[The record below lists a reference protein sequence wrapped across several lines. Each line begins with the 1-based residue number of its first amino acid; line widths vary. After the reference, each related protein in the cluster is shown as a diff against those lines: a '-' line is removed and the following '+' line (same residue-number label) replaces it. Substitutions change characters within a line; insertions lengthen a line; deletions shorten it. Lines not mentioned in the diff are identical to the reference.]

1 MPNTKGKTTVSSRE
15 AARKPAPSVQSS
27 PTKQKKS
34 ANLQFFAPQECSAEQ
49 LKTTAKKLFP
59 QRTRQK
65 FSYQQN
71 HTASLALSLS
81 SELLNPDEQS
91 NAQLLLLAKKNI
103 LEHANMRVD
112 LFFYTMIA
120 YYQKNLC
127 PILGHTYLQHGRG
140 RSSETQQLLSE
151 ACHNSIIPALID
163 ESILNTDPQRPKACL
178 LSGTHFMNSLNSTT
192 ELPPFVNDLDDV
204 IEQLCREK
212 SLVILQAVSRGSINP
227 VEGLNLFLHLLKVS
241 LDTISQKASKEK
253 NLFLTELVDLVTQG
267 SITHRLDEDT
277 ETVSDEYVQMLLQL
291 NNKEK
296 KDCLNKKLRGKIYTE
311 KFTQM
316 QNEILSNE
324 VEPLV
329 SSTHCRL

>member
-1 MPNTKGKTTVSSRE
+1 MPNTKGKTTLSSKE
-15 AARKPAPSVQSS
+15 AARKPAPSIQSS
-27 PTKQKKS
+27 LSKQKKS
-34 ANLQFFAPQECSAEQ
+34 ANLQFFSSQECSAEQ

-59 QRTRQK
+59 QRARQK

-71 HTASLALSLS
+71 HTASLALPLS
-81 SELLNPDEQS
+81 NEQLNPDEQS
-91 NAQLLLLAKKNI
+91 AAQLLLLAKKNI

-120 YYQKNLC
+120 YYQKNLS
-127 PILGHTYLQHGRG
+127 PVLGHTYLQHGRG
-140 RSSETQQLLSE
+140 RSSEANLLLSE
-151 ACHNSIIPALID
+151 ACHNSIFPALID
-163 ESILNTDPQRPKACL
+163 ETILNKDERPKACL
-178 LSGTHFMNSLNSTT
+178 LSGTHLMNSLNSTT

-227 VEGLNLFLHLLKVS
+227 VEGLTLFLHLLKTS
-241 LDTISQKASKEK
+241 LETISQNASKEK
-253 NLFLTELVDLVTQG
+253 NPFLTELVELVTQG

-296 KDCLNKKLRGKIYTE
+296 KDCLNKKLRGKVYTE
-311 KFTQM
+311 KFAQM
-316 QNEILSNE
+316 QNEILSME

-329 SSTHCRL
+329 STTHCQL